1 MGHPATLE
9 NVRCLGKVSE
19 SGRFLCAVRPRFDSE
34 PRVFSVPGQNG
45 NGRVTRSIPSCAF
58 DVKTNPSRAPR
69 SIPYGAAHRRAATDG
84 GGSEL
89 LHAVSGAWQ
98 CRSEEGRG
106 ERGTIPVSVHPAVHI
121 RTLGTRPSWTS
132 PPELVPA
139 EGFLL
144 RYVSFQT
151 AWRVRG
157 APGNLF
163 SVFLWLPQGS
173 LILHSFFTTAQVFCL
188 ARRNDLAESVGSET

>member
-1 MGHPATLE
+1 MPCDTRINPTRHADVDPTLATIASMGHPATLE

-106 ERGTIPVSVHPAVHI
+106 ERGAIRYPSIRQFTSGGLSHGRAGRRHVS
-121 RTLGTRPSWTS
+121 SF
-132 PPELVPA
+132 PA

-144 RYVSFQT
+144 RYRSYS
-151 AWRVRG
+151 
-157 APGNLF
+157 N
-163 SVFLWLPQGS
+163 
-173 LILHSFFTTAQVFCL
+173 CL
-188 ARRNDLAESVGSET
+188 ESPRRPEICS